1 MTQATKAVIAPEKVE
16 QKNVTTL
23 KVVTNEKIQSAMD
36 RIKRAEQFDILTK
49 RYQHLV
55 DKKEELD
62 KFLLADDGLQGITL
76 FLEGG
81 NKSFEVSNTS
91 VIKEL
96 LTTATTKLTSLLASS
111 EKEILEFSI

>member
-1 MTQATKAVIAPEKVE
+1 MTQAQKVVAPEKVE

-36 RIKRAEQFDILTK
+36 RIKKAEQFDILTK
-49 RYQHLV
+49 RYQHLI
-55 DKKEELD
+55 DKKGELD

-96 LTTATTKLTSLLASS
+96 LNTASTKLTSLLESS
-111 EKEILEFSI
+111 EKDILEFSI